1 MDAHPANSR
10 SKPILGDC
18 LRAARQARRLTLKAV
33 AARTGLALSTLS
45 KVENHQM
52 SLTYD
57 KLLQLSAGLEM
68 EMAELFH
75 SPGST
80 APAAPICTARRS
92 IARAGEGQP
101 VRTELYSYL
110 YQCTDLL
117 GKRMV
122 PIIAEVTARTLDQF
136 GPLMR
141 HSGEEF
147 FHVLEGRV
155 AVHTEFYATAVL
167 SPGDG
172 IYLDSE
178 MSHAYLN
185 AGSGTAR
192 GLCICSG
199 DSPDLFEQLVG
210 LAMKARPNGPAVGG
224 EAESRTAPAT
234 TRRPRP
240 GKWRTM
246 SQ

>member
-1 MDAHPANSR
+1 MDAHPADTR

-18 LRAARQARRLTLKAV
+18 LRAARLARGLTLKAV
-33 AARTGLALSTLS
+33 AARTGIALSTLS
-45 KVENHQM
+45 KVENQQM

-68 EMAELFH
+68 EIAELFH
-75 SPGST
+75 PPGST
-80 APAAPICTARRS
+80 APAAPLCTARRS

-101 VRTELYSYL
+101 IRTELYSYL

-141 HSGEEF
+141 HAGEEF

-155 AVHTEFYATAVL
+155 AVHTEFYAMAVL
-167 SPGDG
+167 NPGDG

-178 MSHAYLN
+178 MGHAYLN

-192 GLCICSG
+192 GLCVCSG
-199 DSPDLFEQLVG
+199 DAPDLFEQLVG
-210 LAMKARPNGPAVGG
+210 LAMKARPDGAAVGG
-224 EAESRTAPAT
+224 ETESRTALAT
-234 TRRPRP
+234 VRRSQHVEWRETR
-240 GKWRTM
+240 
-246 SQ
+246 